1 MFSELTINQVFIPL
15 TNEAVGYIMF
25 LPPLE
30 GQSVVFRYFL
40 AGVHQVRGSL
50 EEGCRPEEGMET
62 RHS

>member
-1 MFSELTINQVFIPL
+1 MI